1 MNKPCALYLVCNAD
15 EGRDASWNEKF
26 KFQINSTSANAQHKL
41 IFRIMDHDNMSSDD
55 FLGQAT

>member
-1 MNKPCALYLVCNAD
+1 MNQPRDVSVCNAD

-26 KFQINSTSANAQHKL
+26 KFQINSTAANAQHKL